1 MKKKKGRFSRF
12 LNPII
17 FTSDILII
25 NGLTFYFIK
34 DFNTTLLLSAFLSIS
49 WIIISSFTQFYRVYR
64 FTPEI
69 KIFRLTLI
77 QYIVFTFC
85 LFAILGILNS
95 FSFKTDQLNI
105 RTVLKLSTT
114 MLLCITIFKFSVYYL
129 LLRFRVVFG
138 GNYRKTIIIGSGN
151 QTNFLANY
159 FNQKK
164 EAGFSNLKVFELLLS
179 FFRENNHKTF
189 NYKQVSSALKIKDLG
204 VKIQIVDV
212 MKEMKNSGILNEVKT
227 GAYTLIEEKKTLFAT
242 IKNSNNAGCFAK
254 TEDEKEIFIAKEN
267 SLFVLKGD
275 EVELR
280 LFQKRKKGFL
290 GKVVKVLKRKKT
302 SFKVSSI
309 FKVSR

>member
-105 RTVLKLSTT
+105 RTVLNYL
-114 MLLCITIFKFSVYYL
+114 FRKFS
-129 LLRFRVVFG
+129 G
-138 GNYRKTIIIGSGN
+138 KPS
-151 QTNFLANY
+151 
-159 FNQKK
+159 
-164 EAGFSNLKVFELLLS
+164 LS
-179 FFRENNHKTF
+179 H
-189 NYKQVSSALKIKDLG
+189 L
-204 VKIQIVDV
+204 
-212 MKEMKNSGILNEVKT
+212 
-227 GAYTLIEEKKTLFAT
+227 
-242 IKNSNNAGCFAK
+242 
-254 TEDEKEIFIAKEN
+254 
-267 SLFVLKGD
+267 
-275 EVELR
+275 
-280 LFQKRKKGFL
+280 
-290 GKVVKVLKRKKT
+290 T
-302 SFKVSSI
+302 SRRWPSYDAVI
-309 FKVSR
+309 